1 VIRLLAESFGVRI
14 QVRPRDFPLHQ
25 NVPTVLGPFSLLLCV
40 RRVSFTEVKRPGPE
54 FVQSPPRRTKLM
66 NEWSCTS
73 TVHIHLHVVD
83 RDKLPCSVV
92 RNEIFWI
99 CDILFDRA
107 ELRSARFLKH
117 HTVLLAQ
124 SVQSKGAFHLPCQW
138 TQTDHTCSWQGAK
151 WRYFPTNFHSK
162 ILSSVKNTLN

>member
-1 VIRLLAESFGVRI
+1 MFRCPNSGKAKRFSSPPKRPDSSGAHPAYYSVCVGFLLRRL
-14 QVRPRDFPLHQ
+14 
-25 NVPTVLGPFSLLLCV
+25 
-40 RRVSFTEVKRPGPE
+40 KRPGPE
-54 FVQSPPRRTKLM
+54 FVQSPPRRTKLK